1 MNNHEFTYKGDLP
14 MPRQTR
20 FKCLISL
27 LFFLCVS
34 PFSHSFADQNKL
46 VLFPF
51 SVYSESNMD
60 FLKKGT
66 GDLIETRLSGKGL
79 NVTRSETE
87 MNKTD
92 AVKHSLEL
100 SADTYVTGSLTFLGN
115 TISINA
121 LLIDVKTGK
130 TLVSYTKADSDKD
143 RLFSHISEFA
153 EQASGTIMKPA
164 SEPPVPVA
172 AIEPDAKPVV
182 VPTPAAVAAAPAL
195 AASILPQ
202 SIILSSGTRRSQDL
216 PYEIYAL
223 TIGEVDGDS
232 KKDII
237 FAERHS
243 FSVASFNDKS
253 LDIKKRVE
261 AETFLDI
268 LFIDTFDANKNGIDE
283 IFVTSV
289 HIKSKKVSSSVY
301 EWNGKEFRPIQT
313 ELTYFFRA
321 GKSPE
326 TGKPL
331 LLGQEQHLSQGVF
344 GESVFEMIW
353 SSGRQSYIPLKTLKT
368 PDKNLFI
375 YGMDSGDIKNNG
387 LLSSLVYLPDERLA
401 LFDFKKQST
410 WKSSGQYGGSNKY
423 IETRDQDT
431 KERFYFPA
439 RLITGDFDNNKTQE
453 FATVINTNST
463 PRIFNNLRNYTQ
475 GRVECHE
482 WKSLNF
488 EPIWKTQDV
497 SGYIPD
503 FFIADLDGDGRNN
516 VIYPVVNK
524 GGFIIGKYTTYIVV
538 QPIGF

>member
-1 MNNHEFTYKGDLP
+1 
-14 MPRQTR
+14 MPRQTF
-20 FKCLISL
+20 FKCLII

-34 PFSHSFADQNKL
+34 PFSQSFADQSKL

-66 GDLIETRLSGKGL
+66 GDLIETKLSGKGL
-79 NVTRSETE
+79 NVVRSETE

-121 LLIDVKTGK
+121 LLIDVKTGS

-153 EQASGTIMKPA
+153 EQAAGTIKKTAPD
-164 SEPPVPVA
+164 PPVPVA
-172 AIEPDAKPVV
+172 ATEPDPKPVV
-182 VPTPAAVAAAPAL
+182 VPAPTAVTAAPVL
-195 AASILPQ
+195 AGPIKPS
-202 SIILSSGTRRSQDL
+202 SIILTNGTRRSQDL
-216 PYEIYAL
+216 PCEIYAL
-223 TIGEVDGDS
+223 TTGDVDGDG
-232 KKDII
+232 KKDIVY
-237 FAERHS
+237 AERHS

-261 AETFLDI
+261 GENYLDI
-268 LFIDTFDANKNGIDE
+268 LFIDSFDANKNGLDE
-283 IFVTSV
+283 IFVTAV

-301 EWNGKEFRPIQT
+301 EWNGKEYRQIEK

-331 LLGQEQHLSQGVF
+331 LLGQEQHFAQDVF
-344 GESVFEMIW
+344 GESIFEMIW
-353 SSGRQSYIPLKTLKT
+353 SSGRQSYIPLKILKT
-368 PDKNLFI
+368 PEKNLFI

-387 LLSSLVYLPDERLA
+387 LLCSLVYLPDDRLA
-401 LFDFKKQST
+401 IFDFKKQST
-410 WKSSGQYGGSNKY
+410 WKSSGQYGGSNKF

-439 RLITGDFDNNKTQE
+439 RLITGDFDANKTQE
-453 FATVINTNST
+453 FATLVNTNST
-463 PRIFNNLRNYTQ
+463 PKIFSNLRNYTQ
-475 GRVECHE
+475 GRVECLE

-488 EPIWKTQDV
+488 ETIWKTQDV

-503 FFIADLDGDGRNN
+503 FFISDIDGDGRND
-516 VIYPVVNK
+516 VVYPVVNK
-524 GGFIIGKYTTYIVV
+524 SGFIIGKYTTYIVV

>member
-1 MNNHEFTYKGDLP
+1 
-14 MPRQTR
+14 MPRQTF

-34 PFSHSFADQNKL
+34 PFSLSFADQNKL

-66 GDLIETRLSGKGL
+66 GDLIETKLSGKGL
-79 NVTRSETE
+79 NVVRSETE

-100 SADTYVTGSLTFLGN
+100 SADNYVTGSLTFLGN

-121 LLIDVKTGK
+121 LLIDVKTGS

-153 EQASGTIMKPA
+153 EQAAGTIKKPVPD
-164 SEPPVPVA
+164 PPVPVA
-172 AIEPDAKPVV
+172 ATEPEPKPVV
-182 VPTPAAVAAAPAL
+182 TAAPVL
-195 AASILPQ
+195 AAPIKPP
-202 SIILSSGTRRSQDL
+202 SIILTSGTRRSQDL
-216 PYEIYAL
+216 PYEVYAL
-223 TIGEVDGDS
+223 AVGDVDGDE

-253 LDIKKRVE
+253 LDIKKRIE
-261 AETFLDI
+261 GESFLDI
-268 LFIDTFDANKNGIDE
+268 LFIDAFDANKNGIDE
-283 IFVTSV
+283 IFVTAV
-289 HIKSKKVSSSVY
+289 HIKSNKLSSSVY
-301 EWNGKEFRPIQT
+301 EWNGKEYHPIQK

-321 GKSPE
+321 GKNPE

-331 LLGQEQHLSQGVF
+331 LLGQEQHFAQGVF
-344 GESVFEMIW
+344 GESIFEMIW
-353 SSGRQSYIPLKTLKT
+353 SSGRQSYIPLKILKT
-368 PDKNLFI
+368 PEKNLFI
-375 YGMDSGDIKNNG
+375 YGIDSGDIKNNG
-387 LLSSLVYLPDERLA
+387 LLCSLVYLPDDRLA
-401 LFDFKKQST
+401 IFDFKKQST
-410 WKSSGQYGGSNKY
+410 WKSSGQYGGSNKF
-423 IETRDQDT
+423 IETQNQDT

-439 RLITGDFDNNKTQE
+439 RLITGDFDNNKTHE
-453 FATVINTNST
+453 FATLVNTNST

-488 EPIWKTQDV
+488 ETIWKTQDV

-503 FFIADLDGDGRNN
+503 FFISDLNGDGQND

-524 GGFIIGKYTTYIVV
+524 SGFIIGKYTTYIVV